1 MLKCLVRDYLFFYGE
16 KEQVKLLVELT
27 RSVFV
32 AAIAAVDGGS
42 VIFQIQYSYSSSVGG
57 NAQRQGLLMPG
68 TTCGGVNYYYREYRA
83 TDSQSYVELQSLLS
97 FFFVVE
103 HSLLIT
109 FNTFVGNFIHI
120 NK

>member
-68 TTCGGVNYYYREYRA
+68 TTCGGVNYYYREYNIERP
-83 TDSQSYVELQSLLS
+83 DSQSYVELELQSLLS
-97 FFFVVE
+97 
-103 HSLLIT
+103 SL
-109 FNTFVGNFIHI
+109 FCC
-120 NK
+120 

>member
-83 TDSQSYVELQSLLS
+83 TGLPELCRARAPVPSFFSFLLLS
-97 FFFVVE
+97 
-103 HSLLIT
+103 III
-109 FNTFVGNFIHI
+109 NNF
-120 NK
+120 